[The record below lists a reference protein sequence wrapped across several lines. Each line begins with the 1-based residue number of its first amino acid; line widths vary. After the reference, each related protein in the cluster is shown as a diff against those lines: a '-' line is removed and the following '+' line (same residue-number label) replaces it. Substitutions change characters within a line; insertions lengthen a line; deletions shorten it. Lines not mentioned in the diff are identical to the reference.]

1 MSNTQTVGLVFAAAA
16 LSIVLASQMQ
26 SGPSLL
32 SDHRPTVPGMNAWQK
47 TVVQSGTALINQR

>member
-1 MSNTQTVGLVFAAAA
+1 MSNTQTVGLVLAAAT

-32 SDHRPTVPGMNAWQK
+32 HDNRPAVPGMNAWQK
-47 TVVQSGTALINQR
+47 TVAQSGTTLINPR